1 MESCSICRKLSIVP
15 GDMDDYRQLEHYH
28 YRGGRLGPVAAVF
41 ALKPKVRLGTTG
53 TKALGV
59 IVYTMPAAAC
69 ELRNIATSDF
79 FAGFDRRTRL
89 ALINKNIRCIGRVI
103 IDPRVRSLGLAAR
116 LVRETIPQM
125 NVPIIEAL
133 AVMGQVNPFFEH
145 AGMKAYCAKPALR
158 HAELIEAFGVV
169 GIAEDELIDA
179 ELVDGKLAALRWP
192 AADLSASCM
201 ADFIKGRIRRFLQTY
216 GRRRDMPAGLERT
229 KFVLSKLT
237 DRPVYYIWFNPAMNE
252 EGTSNIENQ
261 ISK

>member
-1 MESCSICRKLSIVP
+1 MVVS
-15 GDMDDYRQLEHYH
+15 GDTDDYRQLEHYH
-28 YRGGRLGPVAAVF
+28 YRGGRLGPVAGVF
-41 ALKPKVRLGTTG
+41 ALKPKVRLGTMG
-53 TKALGV
+53 TKALGI

-79 FAGFDRRTRL
+79 FAGFDNRTRL

-116 LVRETIPQM
+116 LVRETMPQM

-145 AGMKAYCAKPALR
+145 AGMKAYSAKPPLR

-169 GIAEDELIDA
+169 GMSESELVDA
-179 ELVDGKLAALRWP
+179 ELVERKLNKLHWP
-192 AADLSASCM
+192 AAD
-201 ADFIKGRIRRFLQTY
+201 FIEGRIRRFLQTY

-237 DRPVYYIWFNPAMNE
+237 DRPVYYVWFNPTQNKSE
-252 EGTSNIENQ
+252 YR
-261 ISK
+261 ISKSETNTNDRNGND